1 MILKNRLKRLERRI
15 KERHAQDWMSED
27 EQIALF
33 GKTIKQMTNKEL
45 KELLSHFLDLEA
57 VKTPNL

>member
-33 GKTIKQMTNKEL
+33 GKTIKQMTNK
-45 KELLSHFLDLEA
+45 
-57 VKTPNL
+57 V